1 MTRTP
6 LLRDVPRLHYQRSQA
21 VARWLRDGHPV
32 QLSRVPRQGRYISF
46 YAQGRLGLWQGLI
59 DSDQWL
65 QAIWPQWSQVLGRSF
80 VDNNLLELFRLLERP
95 LELPPQLLDYQ
106 HLFDVQGVD
115 GAVLEAADLPCI
127 ATDQGPC
134 WVLGLPAD
142 TAREPR
148 ALQPWTRRLQ
158 QTLRVVL
165 GETALTPLQ
174 LRRLAEGD
182 LLMIAGQTCQLLLA
196 GRCIGQFTFIEEG
209 LHMELTP
216 EDIASDLAECAVSPL
231 PVKLQFVLAELTLS
245 MAQLNDFIEHQ
256 VLPLG
261 PEALQQVEVRVGER
275 CIAIGELVRLDGRL
289 GLELREVYRGPGNE

>member
-6 LLRDVPRLHYQRSQA
+6 LLRNVPRLQYQRSQA

-65 QAIWPQWSQVLGRSF
+65 RSIWPQWSKLLGRSF
-80 VDNNLLELFRLLERP
+80 VDNKLFELFSLLERP
-95 LELPPQLLDYQ
+95 LELPPQWLDYQ
-106 HLFDVQGVD
+106 HLFDVQSVD
-115 GAVLEAADLPCI
+115 AAALEAADLPCI

-148 ALQPWTRRLQ
+148 ALQPWTRRLE

-165 GETALTPLQ
+165 GETELNPLQ
-174 LRRLAEGD
+174 LSRLAEGD
-182 LLMIAGQTCQLLLA
+182 VLMFRQRCQLVLA
-196 GRCIGQFTFIEEG
+196 GRRIGQFTFIEEG

-216 EDIASDLAECAVSPL
+216 EEVTSDLSECAVSAL

-245 MAQLNDFIEHQ
+245 MAQLNDFIEQQ

-261 PEALQQVEVRVGER
+261 PEALQQVEVRVGEQS
-275 CIAIGELVRLDGRL
+275 IAIGELVRLDGRL
-289 GLELREVYRGPGNE
+289 GLELREVYRGPVNE

>member
-1 MTRTP
+1 VTRTP
-6 LLRDVPRLHYQRSQA
+6 LLRHVPALHYQRSQA

-32 QLSRVPRQGRYISF
+32 QLSRAPRQARYISF
-46 YAQGRLGLWQGLI
+46 YAQGRQGLWQGLI

-65 QAIWPQWSQVLGRSF
+65 QAVWPQWSRLLQRSF
-80 VDNNLLELFRLLERP
+80 VEHNLLELFSLLERP
-95 LELPPQLLDYQ
+95 LQLPAQVLDYQ
-106 HLFDVQGVD
+106 RLFDACSVD
-115 GAVLEAADLPCI
+115 GAALESADLPCI

-142 TAREPR
+142 NARQPR

-165 GETALTPLQ
+165 GETELNPLQ

-182 LLMIAGQTCQLLLA
+182 VLMLTEQSRQLVLA
-196 GRCIGQFTFIEEG
+196 GRCIGQFIFIEEG

-216 EDIASDLAECAVSPL
+216 EGVTSDLTDCAVSAL

-245 MAQLNDFIEHQ
+245 MAQLNDFIERQ

-261 PEALQQVEVRVGER
+261 PEALQQVEVRVGDQ

>member
-32 QLSRVPRQGRYISF
+32 QLSQAPRQGRYISF

-80 VDNNLLELFRLLERP
+80 VDNNLFELFSLLERP
-95 LELPPQLLDYQ
+95 VELPLQLLDYQ
-106 HLFDVQGVD
+106 HLFDVQSVD
-115 GAVLEAADLPCI
+115 GATLEAVELPCI

-148 ALQPWTRRLQ
+148 ALQPWTWRLQ
-158 QTLRVVL
+158 QPLRVVL
-165 GETALTPLQ
+165 GETELNPLQ
-174 LRRLAEGD
+174 LRRMAEGD
-182 LLMIAGQTCQLLLA
+182 VLMFRQRCQLVLA
-196 GRCIGQFTFIEEG
+196 GRRIGQFTFIEEG

-216 EDIASDLAECAVSPL
+216 EEVTPDLAECAVSPL

-245 MAQLNDFIEHQ
+245 MAQLNDFIERQ

-261 PEALQQVEVRVGER
+261 PDALQQVEVRVADQ
-275 CIAIGELVRLDGRL
+275 CIAVGELVRLDGRL